1 MGSEVLRG
9 CSAEPHKPASRQGS
23 SRTPERSPKPAAAFS
38 GAVPPQAIPLKI
50 EARMVN
56 EKNIEALGR
65 EAGAIGEIEIAFK
78 LDLR

>member
-1 MGSEVLRG
+1 
-9 CSAEPHKPASRQGS
+9 
-23 SRTPERSPKPAAAFS
+23 
-38 GAVPPQAIPLKI
+38 
-50 EARMVN
+50 MVN